1 MPGGITYNSNS
12 LQTSSIVT
20 SEIEHHSAPAFKIS
34 KAAVAHANRTSI
46 MFGDY
51 PDKTIRV
58 EGMLISTTGI
68 AGMDDLEDT
77 FKSYLVGI
85 EKNLDIEHNGST
97 RRYIATPT
105 AITVE
110 RPGGL
115 DWARFGV
122 TFFCSLPFGTNTS
135 STSLLN
141 QTGQTSGS
149 TTFAIT
155 VGGTFPYQAPII
167 TTTFSTIS
175 GGTGKTVRI
184 GNNDT
189 GQQITVTRDWIAGD
203 ILEVDVANTSVKVNG
218 IEVEFN
224 GAFPEFSPG
233 SGAITYSDDFTTSRN
248 YSIVAGHS
256 RRFM

>member
-20 SEIEHHSAPAFKIS
+20 SEIEHHSSPAFKLT
-34 KAAVAHANRTSI
+34 KAAIAHANRTSI

-51 PDKTIRV
+51 PDKTIRID
-58 EGMLISTTGI
+58 GMLVSTTGI
-68 AGMDDLEDT
+68 AGMDALEDT

-105 AITVE
+105 AISVE

-115 DWARFGV
+115 DWARFVV
-122 TFFCSLPFGTNTS
+122 TFFCSLPFGTNTTT
-135 STSLLN
+135 TSLTN
-141 QTGQTSGS
+141 QTSQTTGS
-149 TTFAIT
+149 ASYPIT

-167 TTTFSTIS
+167 TVTYSAIS

-189 GQQITVTRDWIAGD
+189 GQQITITRDWIATD
-203 ILEVDVANTSVKVNG
+203 VLEVDVANSMVKVNG
-218 IEVEFN
+218 IEVEFS
-224 GAFPEFSPG
+224 GAFPEFAPG
-233 SGAITYSDDFTTSRN
+233 SGTLTYSDDFTTSRT
-248 YSIVAGHS
+248 YSLVANHY